1 MAAMS
6 CNDCGGKGYH
16 VFYADGPERGDGT
29 DAIEETCETCR
40 GRGLVRQSCCG
51 SCNGIGYT
59 RGADG
64 KSTRCQE
71 CLGEGT
77 IEKPC

>member
-1 MAAMS
+1 MIYMR
-6 CNDCGGKGYH
+6 CGGFGGKGYH
-16 VFYADGPERGDGT
+16 VLYADGPERGDGT
-29 DAIEETCETCR
+29 DVIEETCESY
-40 GRGLVRQSCCG
+40 GGEGLIRTLKCDP
-51 SCNGIGYT
+51 CNGIGYV

-64 KSTRCQE
+64 KSTRCRE